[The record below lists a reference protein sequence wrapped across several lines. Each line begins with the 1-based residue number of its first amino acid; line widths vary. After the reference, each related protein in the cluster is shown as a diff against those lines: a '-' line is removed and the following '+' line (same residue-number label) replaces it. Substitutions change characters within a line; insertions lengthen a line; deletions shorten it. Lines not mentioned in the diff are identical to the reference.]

1 MDTHEEIKQLKLR
14 FRGLMNG
21 VVSSSMRDKG
31 VNYRVNF
38 GVELLRLKEIAA
50 EMTPNHELA
59 QALWKED
66 VRECRILA
74 GLLQPADSFLPEIA
88 DIWVERIRY
97 AEEAECTVMNL
108 FCRLPYASEKAF
120 QWIADDREW
129 FQVCGYLIL
138 ARLFMEGKRCN
149 ARAEDE
155 FLDQASTALRSSQP
169 SVSKA
174 AQKTLIKFMELGQE
188 EEKRVQQLLA
198 CHTNNPGPTT

>member
-74 GLLQPADSFLPEIA
+74 GLL
-88 DIWVERIRY
+88 
-97 AEEAECTVMNL
+97 
-108 FCRLPYASEKAF
+108 
-120 QWIADDREW
+120 
-129 FQVCGYLIL
+129 
-138 ARLFMEGKRCN
+138 
-149 ARAEDE
+149 
-155 FLDQASTALRSSQP
+155 
-169 SVSKA
+169 
-174 AQKTLIKFMELGQE
+174 
-188 EEKRVQQLLA
+188 
-198 CHTNNPGPTT
+198 